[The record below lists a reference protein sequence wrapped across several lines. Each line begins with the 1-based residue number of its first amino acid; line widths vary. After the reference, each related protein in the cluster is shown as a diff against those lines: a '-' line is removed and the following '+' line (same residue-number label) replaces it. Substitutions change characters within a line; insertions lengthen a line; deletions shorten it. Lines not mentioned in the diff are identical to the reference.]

1 MDDNRIKPITPS
13 LARLK
18 YEPNRKDDSEKKDKK
33 KPKNS
38 HESTANNEN
47 VFDDFA

>member
-1 MDDNRIKPITPS
+1 MDDNRIKPVTPS

-18 YEPNRKDDSEKKDKK
+18 YEPNRKDDREKKKK
-33 KPKNS
+33 QPKNS
-38 HESTANNEN
+38 HESTANNKN